1 MLRGYRLFVL
11 ALGLILCGA
20 QPPKEQTQGK
30 PSAHETEQPASK
42 PYAPY
47 PGYNPDPCYQAKDHD
62 TADLCAQWRAAIA
75 AEKAAKEAGRS
86 TDWSI
91 FATFLSAMSL
101 VSVAYALKLT
111 IDANLIAKETA
122 RLQLRAYVGCID
134 WAAESKKSGLHFW
147 VTIKNS
153 GQTPAK
159 DLKFSRFLTSD
170 ARHSH
175 DDLTFE
181 GIGTVDLAPGNEWV
195 KLSATYE
202 NDSKGLELAYIAEVR
217 YSDIFGDRWSLKLLF
232 KRDSSGRWM
241 TVGDSDELN
250 CVYPFGE
257 HQKSRLIQSNRRS
270 LATIRDAFA
279 IMWRKVRNTIGALAT

>member
-1 MLRGYRLFVL
+1 MIDPVLRGYRLFVL

-91 FATFLSAMSL
+91 FATFLSA
-101 VSVAYALKLT
+101 
-111 IDANLIAKETA
+111 
-122 RLQLRAYVGCID
+122 
-134 WAAESKKSGLHFW
+134 
-147 VTIKNS
+147 
-153 GQTPAK
+153 
-159 DLKFSRFLTSD
+159 
-170 ARHSH
+170 
-175 DDLTFE
+175 
-181 GIGTVDLAPGNEWV
+181 
-195 KLSATYE
+195 TYE

-279 IMWRKVRNTIGALAT
+279 IMWRKVRNIIGALAT